1 MWSQVRAKMRHMS
14 RCPLAA
20 YLLCAAIALVSCSQ
34 PTSLQKSAREESM
47 APLVYDIG
55 LHNGGDTRQY
65 LKEGCR
71 VIAIDANPAMC
82 AAAVAEFQRHIDTKR
97 LTVLS

>member
-1 MWSQVRAKMRHMS
+1 
-14 RCPLAA
+14 
-20 YLLCAAIALVSCSQ
+20 
-34 PTSLQKSAREESM
+34 M

-65 LKEGCR
+65 LEEGCR

-82 AAAVAEFQRHIDTKR
+82 AAVVGEVAAEGVVVEEEEGSGQT
-97 LTVLS
+97 L